1 MKRNGLSIYRLIT
14 AFVFFIVLFMGLYW
28 VKLHESILKQEHLL
42 LLKDVVQVQAR
53 AIERR
58 VSRAL
63 SSTHFL
69 ALEVQMHKGAL
80 EDFDSYAAHI
90 LRNIEGV
97 SNLQLAPQG
106 IVRQIYPLSGNEK
119 AIGHNILRDDPRKA
133 EAHLAI
139 QEQRLTLAGPF
150 ELVQGGVAVIG
161 RNPVFIQ
168 QGDRK
173 QGKALQFWG
182 FVSAL
187 IYLED
192 LLALTELDELESKG
206 YHYQLTRLHPDSGE
220 NHIIAASKDVLE
232 DQVFS
237 SLIEVPNATWTL
249 SISHPMT
256 AYQQQ
261 LIQGYIASLLIAIAA
276 AVACLYVQR
285 QPEKL
290 RRVVKEKTKELEY
303 LAYYDPLTGLANRRL
318 LLEHLNKRCLRGEQ
332 HSECSALLFL
342 DLDDFKCVNDNRG
355 HDVGDHLLKEVSDR
369 LKQGVDEKGIVA
381 RLGGDEFAIL
391 LHGMESHD
399 DIADIARQLIYSV
412 QQPVVHNNESCGVSV
427 SIGIARIPRDA
438 SSVNEALKCA
448 DLAMYQAKNGGKGHF
463 CFFSP
468 ELLSYFNVTS
478 ACDVNSPECLSKRCG
493 HNDPLSQVGIVSS
506 SP

>member
-1 MKRNGLSIYRLIT
+1 MKRTGLSVYRLIT

-28 VKLHESILKQEHLL
+28 VKLHESILKQEHWL
-42 LLKDVVQVQAR
+42 LLKDVVQVQAA

-63 SSTHFL
+63 SATHFL
-69 ALEVQMHKGAL
+69 SLEVQLHGGVMD
-80 EDFDSYAAHI
+80 DFDSYAKHI
-90 LRNIEGV
+90 LHTIEGV
-97 SNLQLAPQG
+97 SNLQLAPG
-106 IVRQIYPLSGNEK
+106 GVIKQIYPLAGNEK
-119 AIGHNILRDDPRKA
+119 AIGHNILRDDPRRA

-161 RNPVFIQ
+161 RNPVFLQ
-168 QGDRK
+168 QGHGEPGAG
-173 QGKALQFWG
+173 QQFWG

-192 LLALTELDELESKG
+192 LLAMTELAELESKG

-220 NHIIAASKDVLE
+220 NQIIAASQKVLE
-232 DQVFS
+232 DQAFS

-276 AVACLYVQR
+276 AIACIYVQR

-318 LLEHLNKRCLRGEQ
+318 LLEHLNKRCQQGEQ

-355 HDVGDHLLKEVSDR
+355 HDVGDYLLTEVSAR
-369 LKQGVDEKGIVA
+369 LKQGVDKKDIVA

-391 LHGMESHD
+391 LRGVESYEQ
-399 DIADIARQLIYSV
+399 IASIAQQLIYSV
-412 QQPVVHNNESCGVSV
+412 QQPVMHSDEACRVSV

-448 DLAMYQAKNGGKGHF
+448 DLAMYQAKNEGKGHF

-468 ELLSYFNVTS
+468 ELLSHFNELS
-478 ACDVNSPECLSKRCG
+478 SCDLDSPECLNESCN
-493 HNDPLSQVGIVSS
+493 HNDRSAQIRIAQ
-506 SP
+506 